1 MKLAWASLCALV
13 MVVAHPAV
21 TLAQYQERWS
31 ANVSLGSTSLSPG
44 NLGDIDGDGLQDLVV
59 NVNQGGLWH
68 AQVRNLLTGAVQFTS
83 TTGSSGLSGWAFYI
97 MNIDNNYLD
106 QEILASDGS
115 NVMVIDYVGTVSAP
129 ANVAPVVRETLLP
142 ARPNPFGSQVSM
154 SYSLAAPGRAEL
166 EIYDV
171 AGRLLR
177 RLGGER
183 MEAGEHR
190 VDWDGRD
197 QEGRSLD
204 PGMYFYRLNV
214 DGRTSEA
221 RRAVRLGQ

>member
-1 MKLAWASLCALV
+1 MKLAWTSLCALL
-13 MVVAHPAV
+13 MFAAHPAM
-21 TLAQYQERWS
+21 TFAQYQERWS
-31 ANVSLGSTSLSPG
+31 ANVSLGNTSLSPG
-44 NLGDIDGDGLQDLVV
+44 NMGDIDGDGLQDLVV
-59 NVNQGGLWH
+59 NVNVGGLWH

-83 TTGSSGLSGWAFYI
+83 TTGSPGLSGWTFYLLY
-97 MNIDNNYLD
+97 IDSNYTD

-129 ANVAPVVRETLLP
+129 ANDTPVVRETLLP
-142 ARPNPFGSQVSM
+142 ARPNPFGSQVSL

-171 AGRLLR
+171 AGRQVR
-177 RLGGER
+177 RMGGDR

-197 QEGRSLD
+197 QDGRSLQ